1 MNIDLTFSLY
11 ALLVANAALLA
22 AVGLAMSR
30 FRRQLTSFE
39 QFWNSPTGAALAEG
53 QQEDSEP
60 PAAVLGLERRV
71 TELQHVLRTIQERR
85 PEAPRESAPK
95 LPIENAVRMARHG
108 ATIDDLVR
116 NCGLNVGEAQLMR
129 KLHGKVREKVA
140 SNGMP
145 G

>member
-1 MNIDLTFSLY
+1 MNIDSTFSLY

-30 FRRQLTSFE
+30 FRRQLSSFE

-53 QQEDSEP
+53 RQEESEP
-60 PAAVLGLERRV
+60 PAAVVGLERRV
-71 TELQHVLRTIQERR
+71 TELQRLLRTIQDRR
-85 PEAPRESAPK
+85 PETAIEHGPR

-129 KLHGKVREKVA
+129 KLHGKKREPV
-140 SNGMP
+140 SVNGKP

>member
-1 MNIDLTFSLY
+1 MMNIDTSFSLY

-30 FRRQLTSFE
+30 FRRQLNSFE
-39 QFWNSPTGAALAEG
+39 QFWNSPTGAALAEK
-53 QQEDSEP
+53 QPQESGEP
-60 PAAVLGLERRV
+60 EAVLGLERRV
-71 TELQHVLRTIQERR
+71 TELQRVLRTMQERR
-85 PEAPRESAPK
+85 PDAVVETGPR

-129 KLHGKVREKVA
+129 KLHGSARETVQ
-140 SNGMP
+140 
-145 G
+145 